1 MRKISKILIA
11 NRGEIA
17 VRVMRTARD
26 LGYRTVAVYSEAD
39 ADALHVQ
46 EADQAVCIGPAAVA
60 ESYLLADNILTAA
73 KQTGADAIHPG
84 YGFLSENASFS
95 EACEAAGITFIG
107 PRAEAINLMG
117 SKRLSKIAMLD
128 AGVPCIPGY
137 QDADQSDETLLS
149 MAEGIGFPL
158 MVKASAGGGGR
169 GMRLVF
175 AASELAEQI
184 RTARSEAESAFGSGE
199 LILER
204 AVIEPRHIEIQVF
217 ADEHGNVL
225 YLGERDCSIQ
235 RRHQKVVEEAPSP
248 FVDSELRKRM
258 GEAAVNA
265 ARACNYRGAGT
276 VEFLVDKDKNFYF
289 LEMNT
294 RLQVEHPVTELITG
308 LDLVAWQ
315 IKVAAGE
322 TLPLSQDDLALQGH
336 AVEVRLYAE
345 DPRNN
350 FMPQTG
356 QVRLWSCPERLKRP
370 EHAGIR
376 IDHGIRTGQ
385 EVSPFYDPMIA
396 KVIAFGDNRDEAIR
410 RLASAVEDI
419 QLLGINNNKLF
430 LQNLLRHRVFADGE
444 ATTAF
449 IEQHFS
455 SDVSM
460 DRDQPSS
467 ATLAK
472 AALLY
477 FQRAINQ
484 GEDTKFHWSRAAAQS
499 YVYTLAFDGKPNVVR
514 LTEHEQHFAI
524 TVDEAGAEQASAE
537 QECAEQKSTV
547 LEFVCLDENSCVVV
561 ENGVRE
567 TLSFAFDDTTLYLD
581 DGSGHFIL
589 EDVTH
594 QPAAAVAGAGSGQ
607 IKASMDGAIVEV
619 RVKEGDAVEAGQTL
633 VVLEAMKMEHPL
645 KAGISGTV
653 TAISCDAGQQVKSRQ
668 LLASV
673 EADN

>member
-1 MRKISKILIA
+1 MSKITKVLVA

-39 ADALHVQ
+39 AGALHVQ
-46 EADQAVCIGPAAVA
+46 EADQAVCIGPAAVG
-60 ESYLLADNILTAA
+60 ESYLVADKILAAA

-84 YGFLSENASFS
+84 YGFLSENAAFS
-95 EACEAAGITFIG
+95 EACEAEGITFIG
-107 PRAEAINLMG
+107 PRSEAINLMG
-117 SKRLSKIAMLD
+117 SKRLSKIAMID

-137 QDADQSDETLLS
+137 QDADQSDETLL
-149 MAEGIGFPL
+149 AKARGIGFPL

-175 AASELAEQI
+175 EESELAEQI
-184 RTARSEAESAFGSGE
+184 RTARSEAETAFGSGE

-217 ADEHGNVL
+217 ADEHGNAV

-248 FVDSELRKRM
+248 FVDPELRQRM

-265 ARACNYRGAGT
+265 AKACSYRGAGT
-276 VEFLVDKDKNFYF
+276 VEFLVDADKNFYF

-315 IKVAAGE
+315 LKVAAGE
-322 TLPLSQDDLALQGH
+322 ELPLTQEQVELKGH

-356 QVRLWSCPERLKRP
+356 QVRLWDYPSER
-370 EHAGIR
+370 AGIR
-376 IDHGIRTGQ
+376 MDHGIQNGQ

-396 KVIAFGDNRDEAIR
+396 KVIAYGDNRAEAIR
-410 RLASAVEDI
+410 RLASAVQDT
-419 QLLGINNNKLF
+419 QLLGMNNNKLF
-430 LQNLLRHRVFADGE
+430 LQNVLRHEVFGAGE

-455 SDVSM
+455 ADVSM
-460 DRDQPSS
+460 DQKEPS
-467 ATLAK
+467 ATTLAK
-472 AALLY
+472 AALLF
-477 FQRAINQ
+477 FQRSIEAGQ
-484 GEDTKFHWSRAAAQS
+484 DVKFHWSRSTPQS
-499 YVYTLAFDGKPNVVR
+499 YAYKLEFDGKATSVN
-514 LTEHEQHFAI
+514 LTEIEHQFEISVVKDGA
-524 TVDEAGAEQASAE
+524 DEE
-537 QECAEQKSTV
+537 STT
-547 LEFVCLDENSCVVV
+547 LEFVSQDENTCVFI

-567 TLSFAFDDTTLYLD
+567 TLNFAFDNNTLYLD
-581 DGSGHFIL
+581 DGTGHFIL

-594 QPAAAVAGAGSGQ
+594 QPAAAAGGAGSGQ
-607 IKASMDGAIVEV
+607 VKASMDGAIAEV
-619 RVKEGDAVEAGQTL
+619 LVKEGDTVEAGQTL

-653 TAISCDAGQQVKSRQ
+653 TAISCEAGQQVKSKQ
-668 LLASV
+668 LLATV
-673 EADN
+673 EGE